1 MEYVKRTH
9 NHLDADG
16 KNAVL
21 IFLFENCVGKGV
33 LARGAI
39 KAASIKFAV
48 SDDTVS
54 RIWKLRD
61 KINLEDPSSIRRVLG
76 NKKKGRVGTKRAKLT
91 RQKFDLSLTNK
102 GKQ

>member
-1 MEYVKRTH
+1 MESSKRTH

-16 KNAVL
+16 KNAIL

-54 RIWKLRD
+54 RIWKLWE
-61 KINLEDPSSIRRVLG
+61 KINLEDPSSIRRGPGEQEEGVRWP
-76 NKKKGRVGTKRAKLT
+76 KKGP
-91 RQKFDLSLTNK
+91 N
-102 GKQ
+102 